1 MQSLA
6 ERSPSMGGRWLGCM
20 KPACMVLARMVLACM
35 VLGTTVLACTEAVA
49 ADGPLLVE
57 VEQGDGS
64 VTKGR
69 LERID
74 ASGVGMVDTAGGV
87 GGVLSL
93 PSERVRSVRKTP
105 VAVDMPHA
113 VVLTLV
119 DGSTLTGDDFTW
131 NASGAVIG
139 DGKQPAVLMRP
150 EGRVEVPASRV
161 RSIAWRKEGAAA
173 AAASPWQAG
182 IPEGT
187 ESDLVVV
194 GTDENHEFVECAI
207 TGVSADAVTVVLDE
221 ETIPV
226 KRSKVIGLHW
236 LRAAPT
242 PEVTPV
248 GRVLVAVTGG
258 GLQASRVEW
267 SGDGLVIDGEIR
279 LPSSMLAGVDYAA
292 GRIVS
297 LASLAPEKVEVEPWF
312 GGLVLGDQGRT
323 AGLAS
328 FFAPRMIESRAGPE
342 QGAPLPAVAAK
353 PLVAGT
359 STPGI
364 IMRPRTVAVWRVP
377 PESRRFRARV
387 AAAAGPQ
394 TVDAAVVI
402 VSADDREL
410 FRRQIDASSGVVGEG
425 IGGGAEQP
433 EASVV
438 AGIPIDVDL
447 TSARRLTVTVDFLPG
462 SGIGGAVRFINPAI
476 ER

>member
-20 KPACMVLARMVLACM
+20 KPACMVLACTVLACM
-35 VLGTTVLACTEAVA
+35 VLALALAEAVA
-49 ADGPLLVE
+49 ADGSLLVE

-74 ASGVGMVDTAGGV
+74 ASGVRVVDTAGGV
-87 GGVLSL
+87 DGVLSL
-93 PSERVRSVRKTP
+93 PGERVRSVRKTP
-105 VAVDMPHA
+105 VAVDLPYA

-131 NASGAVIG
+131 NANGAVIG

-150 EGRVEVPASRV
+150 EGRVELPANRV

-194 GTDENHEFVECAI
+194 GTEENHEFVECAI

-242 PEVTPV
+242 AEATPV

-258 GLQASRVEW
+258 GLRANRVEW

-297 LASLAPEKVEVEPWF
+297 LASLVPEKVEVEPWF
-312 GGLVLGDQGRT
+312 GGLVLGEQGRT

-328 FFAPRMIESRAGPE
+328 FFAPRTIESGAG
-342 QGAPLPAVAAK
+342 QGAPPPAVGTK
-353 PLVAGT
+353 PLVAGA

-387 AAAAGPQ
+387 SAAAGPQ

-410 FRRQIDASSGVVGEG
+410 FRRQIDASSGVIGEG
-425 IGGGAEQP
+425 IGGVAEQP
-433 EASVV
+433 AAGPV
-438 AGIPIDVDL
+438 AGILIDVDL

-462 SGIGGAVRFINPAI
+462 SGIGGAVRFTNPAI

>member
-6 ERSPSMGGRWLGCM
+6 ERSPSMGGRWL
-20 KPACMVLARMVLACM
+20 ACMVLACM
-35 VLGTTVLACTEAVA
+35 VLALAEAEAVA
-49 ADGPLLVE
+49 ADLSLLVE

-74 ASGVGMVDTAGGV
+74 ASGVRVIDTVGGA

-93 PSERVRSVRKTP
+93 PAERVRSVRKTP
-105 VAVDMPHA
+105 VVVDLPHA

-119 DGSTLTGDDFTW
+119 DGSTLTGDDFNW
-131 NASGAVIG
+131 NANGAVIG

-150 EGRVEVPASRV
+150 EGRVELPASRV
-161 RSIAWRKEGAAA
+161 RSIAWRKDAAA
-173 AAASPWQAG
+173 AAPSPWQAG

-194 GTDENHEFVECAI
+194 GTNENHEFVECAI

-242 PEVTPV
+242 AEMTPV

-297 LASLAPEKVEVEPWF
+297 LASLVPEKVEVEPWF
-312 GGLVLGDQGRT
+312 GGLVLGEQGRT

-328 FFAPRMIESRAGPE
+328 FFAPRMIESGPGLE

-353 PLVAGT
+353 PLVAGA

-410 FRRQIDASSGVVGEG
+410 FRRQIDASSGVIGEG
-425 IGGGAEQP
+425 IVGGAEQP
-433 EASVV
+433 EAGMV

-462 SGIGGAVRFINPAI
+462 SGIGGAVRFTNPAI